1 MTRRQSTYRPQ
12 NSCHS
17 CGYTWYPRG
26 KDVSLICPNCGSYET
41 GIDFSGLIGFL
52 LLIGLCVG
60 LAYYS
65 WESNGFTQ
73 VTTQD
78 LISAHFPKRVVVR
91 KNK

>member
-12 NSCHS
+12 NTCHS

-26 KDVSLICPNCGSYET
+26 KDVSLRCPNCGSYET

-60 LAYYS
+60 LAYYP
-65 WESNGFTQ
+65 WVLFAVICFGFYK
-73 VTTQD
+73 
-78 LISAHFPKRVVVR
+78 LIKYL
-91 KNK
+91 K

>member
-12 NSCHS
+12 NTCHS

-65 WESNGFTQ
+65 WVLFAVICFGFYK
-73 VTTQD
+73 
-78 LISAHFPKRVVVR
+78 LIKYL
-91 KNK
+91 K